1 MPNRLFGQNFQK
13 KGVKQKSEHDHQILH
28 IQNSSIT
35 KFQIKLTILNF
46 CTKLTQNKFNI
57 FEFV

>member
-46 CTKLTQNKFNI
+46 WTKLT
-57 FEFV
+57 